1 MTTHGRRSRLAAVA
15 AVVAL
20 GAVGGLVPAAGGSS
34 FGSATFTDPQGD
46 APGAPDITAIAL
58 SDDASGLVQVTVTA
72 TGLKDNSDAALFVY
86 FDTDQ
91 NSATGDAGSEYGLSV
106 EPGVPTTW
114 WAVRKWD
121 GNTWAFVPSSPSQGF
136 SSSGDSFTVRF
147 PKADIGNPASIAIDA
162 AAVTFDAAGHW
173 AAYDR
178 APDLGEWTFALTK
191 APVTV
196 TPAIGKPVLTPAV
209 PKAGKRLTV
218 TFPLTRQEDGTPLT
232 GGTMTCDPKV
242 AGKVLAHSE
251 SIGTGAAR
259 LTFVVPKAA
268 KGKLLKVNLTI
279 RAGGKT
285 AHTVATFRVK

>member
-1 MTTHGRRSRLAAVA
+1 VA
-15 AVVAL
+15 
-20 GAVGGLVPAAGGSS
+20 GLVPAAGGSS

-46 APGAPDITAIAL
+46 AAGAPDITAITV
-58 SDDASGLVQVTVTA
+58 SDGAFDLVQITVTA
-72 TGLKDNSDAALFVY
+72 TGLKGNSGAALFVY
-86 FDTDQ
+86 FDTDR
-91 NSATGDAGSEYGLSV
+91 NSATGDGGSDYGLSV
-106 EPGVPTTW
+106 EPAATTTW

-121 GNTWAFVPSSPSQGF
+121 GSTWAFVPASPSQAF
-136 SSSGDSFTVRF
+136 SQSGDSFTVLF
-147 PKADIGNPASIAIDA
+147 SKADIGNPVSIALDA
-162 AAVTFDAAGHW
+162 AAVTFDTAGRW

-178 APDLGEWTFALTK
+178 APDLGEWTFVLTK

-196 TPAIGKPVLTPAV
+196 TPVIGKPTLTPAV
-209 PKAGKRLTV
+209 PKAGARLTV

-232 GGTMTCDPKV
+232 SATMMCDPQV

-259 LTFVVPKAA
+259 LKFVVPKTA

-285 AHTVATFRVK
+285 AHTVASFRVK